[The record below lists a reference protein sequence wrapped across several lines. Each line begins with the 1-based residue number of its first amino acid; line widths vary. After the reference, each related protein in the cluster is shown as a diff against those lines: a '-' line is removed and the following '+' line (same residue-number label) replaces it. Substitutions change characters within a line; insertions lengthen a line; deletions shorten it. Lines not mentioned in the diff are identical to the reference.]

1 MIRVLLVDDQT
12 IVREGLRSLLAPEP
26 DMVVVGEAGDGR
38 EAIVAAG
45 ALKPD
50 IVLLDVRMPHMDGLA
65 ALAKI
70 KEASPLSSVIMVT
83 LYDDTDY
90 LMRAVALGAA
100 GYVLKDASR
109 SALIEAVRVTAEGGG
124 IISPTVLPQLLSEVG
139 RMLER
144 HEREGP
150 LPGEQALSARELE
163 VLGMVAEGLTNH
175 EIAER
180 LFLSPTTVKTH
191 VQNILVKLGVSDRTQ
206 AAVRALRAGL
216 ID

>member
-1 MIRVLLVDDQT
+1 
-12 IVREGLRSLLAPEP
+12 
-26 DMVVVGEAGDGR
+26 
-38 EAIVAAG
+38 
-45 ALKPD
+45 
-50 IVLLDVRMPHMDGLA
+50 VRMPRMDGLA
-65 ALAKI
+65 ALGQI

-109 SALIEAVRVTAEGGG
+109 AALIEAVRLTADGGG
-124 IISPTVLPQLLSEVG
+124 IISPTLLPQMLREVG
-139 RMLER
+139 RLLER
-144 HEREGP
+144 RERDSALG
-150 LPGEQALSARELE
+150 GEQALSPRELE
-163 VLGMVAEGLTNH
+163 VLGMVAEGLTNQG
-175 EIAER
+175 IAER

-206 AAVRALRAGL
+206 AAVRAVRSGL